1 MKKRE
6 LKRLKRIH
14 NRHEYDHVKRI
25 EKEKY
30 ILHTTQLGVTVF
42 NVQFGRQ
49 ILCERVSHHILGG
62 TVNKDNF
69 ACGDAFTERMETKV
83 DVLGAFTVNGI
94 FRHKSARSIVFVQW
108 SRG

>member
-25 EKEKY
+25 KKY

-42 NVQFGRQ
+42 NVQFCRQ

-69 ACGDAFTERMETKV
+69 ACGNAFTECMDTKV
-83 DVLGAFTVNGI
+83 YVLGAFMVNWI
-94 FRHKSARSIVFVQW
+94 FRHKSACSIVFVQW